1 MKQRYRIKNKAGNK
15 IQGRRQNRLLF
26 SLAEGMLSASL
37 LCGGAWGSPQKN
49 VMAWW
54 GSIYPEFCF
63 SETDRYNTDGE
74 KILPEQKPKI
84 SFWLAKAFERW

>member
-1 MKQRYRIKNKAGNK
+1 MKQIYRIKSKAGNE
-15 IQGRRQNRLLF
+15 IQSRRQNRLLL
-26 SLAEGMLSASL
+26 SMAVGMICASL
-37 LCGGAWGSPQKN
+37 LGVSAWGSPQKN

-63 SETDRYNTDGE
+63 SETDCYNTDGE